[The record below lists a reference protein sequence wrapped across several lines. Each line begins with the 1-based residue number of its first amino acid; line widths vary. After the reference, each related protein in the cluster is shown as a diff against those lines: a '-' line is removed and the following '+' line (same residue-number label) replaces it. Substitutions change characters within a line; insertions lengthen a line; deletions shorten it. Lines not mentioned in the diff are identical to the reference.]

1 MNMRHSAEKETSKKN
16 EKEMPFLE
24 HLEELR
30 SRLIKSLLV
39 VAFFTMLS
47 WFFIDHIFTFLVAPY
62 KQAIAL
68 ANEKIK
74 DPAQAQALRLI
85 YLNPTGG
92 FMIFLKL
99 AITVGILASIPVIV
113 YQLWQFVAPGL
124 LAKEKR
130 IVPWIVFFTTLCFLA
145 GAAFCY
151 FVVLKYGLGFLL
163 TFQSETLAP
172 MVAIDEYFGFVT
184 ILLVVFGL
192 VFEMPVIAYF
202 LTRIGLLTPEFLR
215 QKRRYGIVT
224 MVVAAAVLTPS
235 TDAFTMMLL
244 AVPLL
249 LLYEVSIWVSKVAL
263 PKEMKQAL
271 GEVAV
276 ASKPVISNQ

>member
-1 MNMRHSAEKETSKKN
+1 MNSDQPNETSRRK
-16 EKEMPFLE
+16 EKEMPFLD

-30 SRLIKSLLV
+30 SRIIKALLA
-39 VAFFTMLS
+39 VAFFAALS
-47 WFFIDHIFTFLVAPY
+47 WFFITPIFNFLVAPY
-62 KQAIAL
+62 KQAIDLVNAQ
-68 ANEKIK
+68 IQ

-99 AITVGILASIPVIV
+99 AITVGILFSIPVIV

-124 LAKEKR
+124 LGNEKR
-130 IVPWIVFFTTLCFLA
+130 VVPWVIFFTTLCFVA
-145 GAAFCY
+145 GASFCY
-151 FVVLKYGLGFLL
+151 FVVLKYGLSFLL
-163 TFQSETLAP
+163 SFQSEALAP
-172 MVAIDEYFGFVT
+172 MVSIDEYFGFVT

-224 MVVAAAVLTPS
+224 IFVAAAVLTPS
-235 TDAFTMMLL
+235 VDAFTQILL
-244 AVPLL
+244 AAPLL
-249 LLYEVSIWVSKVAL
+249 VLYEVSIWVSKLAL
-263 PKEMKQAL
+263 PKEMKTAL
-271 GEVAV
+271 GQVAV
-276 ASKPVISNQ
+276 TSNQ

>member
-1 MNMRHSAEKETSKKN
+1 MIMRHSAEKETSKRN

-30 SRLIKSLLV
+30 SRLIKSLV
-39 VAFFTMLS
+39 AVAFFTMLS
-47 WFFIDHIFTFLVAPY
+47 WFFIDHIFTFLVTPY

-68 ANEKIK
+68 ANEQMK

-99 AITVGILASIPVIV
+99 AITVGILVSIPLIV

-172 MVAIDEYFGFVT
+172 MISIDEYLGFVT
-184 ILLVVFGL
+184 ILIVVFGL
-192 VFEMPVIAYF
+192 VFEMPVVAFF
-202 LTRIGLLTPEFLR
+202 LTKIGLLTPEFMR
-215 QKRRYGIVT
+215 QKRRYGIVAIF
-224 MVVAAAVLTPS
+224 VAAAVLTPS

-249 LLYEVSIWVSKVAL
+249 MLYEVSIWVSKVAL
-263 PKEMKQAL
+263 PKEMKQTL

-276 ASKPVISNQ
+276 TSNQ

>member
-1 MNMRHSAEKETSKKN
+1 MRHTAEKETSKKN

-30 SRLIKSLLV
+30 SRLIKALV
-39 VAFFTMLS
+39 AVAFFTMLS

-172 MVAIDEYFGFVT
+172 MVSIDEYFGFVT

-244 AVPLL
+244 ALPLL
-249 LLYEVSIWVSKVAL
+249 MLYEVSIWVSKVAL

-271 GEVAV
+271 GEVAT
-276 ASKPVISNQ
+276 N

>member
-1 MNMRHSAEKETSKKN
+1 VR
-16 EKEMPFLE
+16 
-24 HLEELR
+24 
-30 SRLIKSLLV
+30 
-39 VAFFTMLS
+39 
-47 WFFIDHIFTFLVAPY
+47 PY

-68 ANEKIK
+68 ANEQIK

-130 IVPWIVFFTTLCFLA
+130 IVPWVVFFTTLCFLA
-145 GAAFCY
+145 GAVFCY

-172 MVAIDEYFGFVT
+172 MVSIDEYFGFVT

-263 PKEMKQAL
+263 PKEMKQAIAD
-271 GEVAV
+271 VAT
-276 ASKPVISNQ
+276 S

>member
-1 MNMRHSAEKETSKKN
+1 MNSDQPNETHRKK
-16 EKEMPFLE
+16 EKEMPFLD

-30 SRLIKSLLV
+30 SRIIKALLS
-39 VAFFTMLS
+39 VAFFAVLS
-47 WFFIDHIFTFLVAPY
+47 WFFITPIFDFLVAPY
-62 KQAIAL
+62 KDAIAL
-68 ANEKIK
+68 ANAEIK
-74 DPAQAQALRLI
+74 DPAQVQALRLI

-92 FMIFLKL
+92 FMIYLKL
-99 AITVGILASIPVIV
+99 AITVGIMFSIPVIV

-124 LAKEKR
+124 LSNEKR
-130 IVPWIVFFTTLCFLA
+130 VVPGVIFFTMVCFVA

-163 TFQSETLAP
+163 SFQSEVLAP
-172 MVAIDEYFGFVT
+172 MVSIDEYFGFVT

-224 MVVAAAVLTPS
+224 IFVAAAVLTPS
-235 TDAFTMMLL
+235 VDAFTQILL
-244 AVPLL
+244 AAPLL
-249 LLYEVSIWVSKVAL
+249 VLYEISIWVSKLAL
-263 PKEMKQAL
+263 PKEMKAAL

-276 ASKPVISNQ
+276 TSNQ

>member
-1 MNMRHSAEKETSKKN
+1 MRHSVDKEASKRN

-30 SRLIKSLLV
+30 SRLIKSLLAV
-39 VAFFTMLS
+39 FFFAMLS
-47 WFFIDHIFTFLVAPY
+47 WFFIDHIFTFLVTPY

-92 FMIFLKL
+92 FMIYLKL
-99 AITVGILASIPVIV
+99 AITVGILAAIPVIV

-172 MVAIDEYFGFVT
+172 MVSIDEYFGFVT

-244 AVPLL
+244 AAPLL
-249 LLYEVSIWVSKVAL
+249 MLYEVSIWVSKIAL
-263 PKEMKQAL
+263 PKETKQAL
-271 GEVAV
+271 EEVAV
-276 ASKPVISNQ
+276 TSNQ

>member
-1 MNMRHSAEKETSKKN
+1 MSHSGEKETSKKN

-30 SRLIKSLLV
+30 SRLIKVLLAV
-39 VAFFTMLS
+39 VFFTMLS

-74 DPAQAQALRLI
+74 DPAQAQTLRLI

-124 LAKEKR
+124 LTNEKR
-130 IVPWIVFFTTLCFLA
+130 TVPWIVFFTTLCFLA
-145 GAAFCY
+145 GATFCY

-172 MVAIDEYFGFVT
+172 MVSIDEYFGFVT

-249 LLYEVSIWVSKVAL
+249 MLYEVSIWVSKVAL

-276 ASKPVISNQ
+276 TSNQ